1 MQKSNLYILFLAHG
15 VCGVFARRLS
25 FSLSLCVSVFYCVY
39 RVCSVVC
46 LISFL
51 ECGLHCSNNNSFG
64 RSDPCVVYNI
74 CQTTEST
81 LCFKFYVRVPV
92 CLSAVYNTYDMY
104 MIYTYMYLVCDFAVL
119 FHSFVRSL
127 VHWKCVNVITSLLLF
142 ETQTTGSEVKH
153 IRIYDFY

>member
-1 MQKSNLYILFLAHG
+1 MQNTQGLFFCSAKIEFVYFVSRTT

-51 ECGLHCSNNNSFG
+51 ECGLHCSNNNSSG

-104 MIYTYMYLVCDFAVL
+104 MIYTYMYLVYDFAVL
-119 FHSFVRSL
+119 FHSFVR
-127 VHWKCVNVITSLLLF
+127 WFIGNV
-142 ETQTTGSEVKH
+142 
-153 IRIYDFY
+153 